1 MTRAFLKLSKGAFYV
16 GAIVACLAATPAV
29 AQVRIQIS
37 PPSWYIATTRPV
49 YYEGRP
55 SYYYGNQWH
64 YRQGRTW
71 HTYREEP
78 RYLRDHRRGQRHQHD
93 RRQYGRDH
101 EGGYSRW

>member
-1 MTRAFLKLSKGAFYV
+1 MTRALSKTSKGIFFA
-16 GAIVACLAATPAV
+16 GAIVACLAALPAQAEV
-29 AQVRIQIS
+29 QIQIS
-37 PPSWYIATTRPV
+37 PPGWYVATNRPT

-55 SYYYGNQWH
+55 SYYYRNQWH

-78 RYLRDHRRGQRHQHD
+78 RFLRDRRMGWHRENY

-101 EGGYSRW
+101 QGGYDRR